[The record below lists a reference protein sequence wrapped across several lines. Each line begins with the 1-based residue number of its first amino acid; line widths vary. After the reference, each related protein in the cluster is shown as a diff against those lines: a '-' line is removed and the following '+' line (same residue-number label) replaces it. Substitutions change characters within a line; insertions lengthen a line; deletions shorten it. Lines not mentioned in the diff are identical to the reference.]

1 MNACLLYE
9 NKDWTNVEP
18 YSDAPSIIQDLGL
31 KTLFEAASKEV
42 EKDGDRVK
50 SIKKADA
57 YLAET
62 MKKVMMVPLQSPE
75 EIKYRQDVLQDC
87 LTREAF
93 TCELYD
99 VATQMLVQWDKLGR
113 KSADKSGGR
122 NPSAI
127 LMEDIQLL
135 ELFVKTLSR
144 VKKLF
149 EEHQER
155 FSSKG
160 LLSFYER
167 LCGEFSEETEQ
178 SLYKIL
184 EDISFYTGND
194 EEDKKRNKVRKPKI
208 VLECGIGE
216 GLKFSSV
223 KLEQIAAEAKKF
235 HNPNGA
241 IAKLQDYMNKFVP
254 DSVSIQKNTELKDQA
269 YQLEYQVVRY
279 VVSCCNP
286 FITSFGQ
293 FFEQLR
299 LQAAFYKGAVNLRQ
313 HMLRFGLGWCLPVA
327 GNRDELRF
335 RELKELAMCME
346 QRVNAVGNTCSIDDR
361 MLLIVT
367 GANQGGKSTFLRSI
381 GVAQVMMQSGLMV
394 AAESY
399 QSGIFPR
406 VFTHFTRREDSAMNS
421 GRLDD
426 ELRRMNQIVEQI
438 AEHTGEGSMVL
449 LNESFATTTEKEGSV
464 IAYDIIR
471 ALTEAG
477 VKVLT
482 VTHLLSFAQRMY
494 DENVNRVET
503 DVEFLCAERLENGTR
518 TFKMI
523 QHAPEMTSFGL
534 DLYDSIVGKVTV
546 QPSNS

>member
-9 NKDWTNVEP
+9 NKDWSNVEP

-31 KTLFEAASKEV
+31 KTLFVAASKEV
-42 EKDGDRVK
+42 VKDGDRIA
-50 SIKKADA
+50 SIKKEDM
-57 YLAET
+57 YLLET
-62 MKKVMMVPLQSPE
+62 MRKVMMVPLQSRE
-75 EIKYRQDVLQDC
+75 EIGYRQEILQDC
-87 LTREAF
+87 LTREDF
-93 TCELYD
+93 TCELYEI
-99 VATQMLVQWDKLGR
+99 ATQMMVEWDKLGR
-113 KSADKSGGR
+113 KSTDKSGGR
-122 NPSAI
+122 SPSAV
-127 LMEDIQLL
+127 LMEDIRLL
-135 ELFVKTLSR
+135 ELFVKTLSKI
-144 VKKLF
+144 KKLL
-149 EEHQER
+149 EEHREG

-167 LCGEFSEETEQ
+167 FCGEFSEETEQ

-184 EDISFYTGND
+184 EDISFYTGDD
-194 EEDKKRNKVRKPKI
+194 EEDKNRNRVRKPKI
-208 VLECGIGE
+208 ILECGIGE

-223 KLEQIAAEAKKF
+223 KLEQVEAEVKKF
-235 HNPNGA
+235 RNPNGA
-241 IAKLQDYMNKFVP
+241 IAKIQDYINKFVP
-254 DSVSIQKNTELKDQA
+254 DSVSLQKNTELKDQTNR
-269 YQLEYQVVRY
+269 LEYQVVRY

-299 LQAAFYKGAVNLRQ
+299 FQAAFYKGAVNLKQ

-327 GNRDELRF
+327 GNRNELRF
-335 RELKELAMCME
+335 RELKELVMCME
-346 QRVNAVGNTCSIDDR
+346 QRVNAVGNTCSIDNR

-381 GVAQVMMQSGLMV
+381 GIAQVMMQSGLMV

-406 VFTHFTRREDSAMNS
+406 FFTHFTRREDSAMNS

-426 ELRRMNQIVEQI
+426 ELRRMNQIVERI
-438 AEHTGEGSMVL
+438 AEHSGEGSMML

-494 DENVNRVET
+494 DENVDHAET
-503 DVEFLCAERLENGTR
+503 EVEFLCAERLENGTR

-534 DLYDSIVGKVTV
+534 DLYDTIVGKANI
-546 QPSNS
+546 QP